1 VVVRRLRVRDFRTY
15 ASADVALGPGLTV
28 VHGRN
33 GAGKTNLLEALYFG
47 CTGRSCRTNDE
58 RQVVRFDGKAARVEV
73 DVEGRDGP
81 HELSVGFQPGEPKR
95 IRVDGVAVEGLGE
108 HPSRPLVSVFLPDRL
123 ELVKGPPS
131 LRRAHLDHVVTALWP
146 SRAATRRSYSQALA
160 QRNALLARVRAGRA
174 PRDSLA
180 TWDVELAR
188 HGIALRDDRA
198 RAVTAVEE
206 GVATIA
212 RELGLAGEVVLRYR
226 PRSAADDAAGLAA
239 ELAERLDA
247 DLERGFTTHG
257 PHRDDLALV
266 RDGRDL
272 RIYGSQGEQRLGLL
286 ALLLAEREVLEAER
300 GAPPLMLLDDV
311 MSELDGDRR
320 GRLVERLRAG
330 GQAVVTTTDLA
341 HVPAADG
348 PDVTRVAVADG
359 AVLQAVGEN
368 AAAAKAVG
376 T

>member
-15 ASADVALGPGLTV
+15 ASADVALGAGLTV

-58 RQVVRFDGKAARVEV
+58 RQVVRFEAKAARVEV

-81 HELSVGFQPGEPKR
+81 HELSVGFQPGEAKR

-123 ELVKGPPS
+123 ELIKGPPS
-131 LRRAHLDHVVTALWP
+131 LRRAHLDQVVAALWP
-146 SRAATRRSYSQALA
+146 SRVATRRAYSQALA
-160 QRNALLARVRAGRA
+160 QRNALLARVRVGRA
-174 PRDSLA
+174 DRSSLA
-180 TWDVELAR
+180 TWDLELAR

-198 RAVTAVEE
+198 RAVAAVEE
-206 GVATIA
+206 GVAMIA
-212 RELGLAGEVVLRYR
+212 QELGLAGAVVLRYR
-226 PRSAADDAAGLAA
+226 PRSKAEDAAALAA
-239 ELAERLDA
+239 ELAERVES

-257 PHRDDLALV
+257 PHRDDLSLV

-311 MSELDGDRR
+311 MSELDADRR
-320 GRLVERLRAG
+320 GRLVERLRRG
-330 GQAVVTTTDLA
+330 GQSVVTTTDLA
-341 HVPAADG
+341 HVPAAD
-348 PDVTRVAVADG
+348 DAEVTRVAVADG
-359 AVLQAVGEN
+359 AVLQAVGPE
-368 AAAAKAVG
+368 AAARTAVG